1 METIIFTPHLHSE
14 KMSVFMKIL
23 SQLFFSYLSNYVS
36 YISLS
41 LWASLKICYTDFNFS
56 KGLRN
61 IPVVLT
67 NELWL
72 LCGIVLPL

>member
-14 KMSVFMKIL
+14 KMIVFMKIL

-41 LWASLKICYTDFNFS
+41 LWVSLKICYTDFNFS
-56 KGLRN
+56 KDLRN